1 MTGTSSHQVHLQV
14 VEPAL
19 NKSLHLLL
27 VLFLSFVS
35 QVNSR
40 NPKLD
45 LNWRC
50 SERSALV
57 QSSDGSLS
65 LLHCLKKHKS
75 VLESTGASGTFFGL
89 QLDANYATNRRK
101 NFADV
106 FFSALSR
113 DVVNEQVGLE
123 ELFHVLLDWSPALV
137 RSHVIFSLGHMG
149 ANEQEVSVL
158 NLLFVHF
165 SDRVLGA
172 LSLLE
177 ANKSTVLHS
186 VIAISMLH
194 KSRSY
199 HSKCREHLFQLL
211 FVSAS
216 GEALYKNVVER
227 FLGSL
232 TLWVGS
238 LLMKEYF

>member
-1 MTGTSSHQVHLQV
+1 MIGTSSHQVHLQV

-27 VLFLSFVS
+27 VLFLSFVG

-40 NPKLD
+40 NPKLN
-45 LNWRC
+45 LNWRR

-57 QSSDGSLS
+57 QSPNGILS
-65 LLHCLKKHKS
+65 LLHCLEEHKS
-75 VLESTGASGTFFGL
+75 VLESAGTSGTFFGL
-89 QLDANYATNRRK
+89 QLDAYYATDGRE

-106 FFSALSR
+106 LFSTLSW

-123 ELFHVLLDWSPALV
+123 ELLDVLLDWSSALV
-137 RSHVIFSLGHMG
+137 RGHVVFSLGHMW
-149 ANEQEVSVL
+149 AHQQEVSVL

-165 SDRVLGA
+165 DDRVLRA
-172 LSLLE
+172 LSLCE

-186 VIAISMLH
+186 VIAVSMLH
-194 KSRSY
+194 QSRSD
-199 HSKCREHLFQLL
+199 HSECREHRFQLL
-211 FVSAS
+211 FVSAPR
-216 GEALYKNVVER
+216 EALHKNVVKR

-232 TLWVGS
+232 ILGVDS